1 MSLPAIRNS
10 LFFFLLIANSVF
22 AQVNL
27 NQGLKAYYP
36 FTGNANDVSGN
47 NNNPVFNNAALTTD
61 RFGNPNSAYHFNGSS
76 SYMQILNSPSVNS
89 TNKISLVAWVRP
101 MGFYTGTCHGNS
113 VIMKGDADYLT
124 GNYLMRFDDNA
135 YTNGTNCGG
144 GPVDVLHQNFYGGTM
159 APPPG
164 YTPYIQV
171 NQWYSVIITMDGTTA
186 KLYIDCQ
193 LKASGPQGGQTFTN
207 AYDLYFGKLNNP
219 SFPYWFNGDL
229 DEVRIYDRDLTV
241 DEVNVLG
248 SCNTGFT
255 CTNWLRT
262 QAVGQ
267 SVTVGDLDVS
277 GNQVTIEANFNCSSF
292 PTTRPD
298 KQEDIVSKHSNT
310 TDINYVLRMDLAGIT
325 TTNGQFLTPF
335 PCDNLV
341 TNKTYHVAL
350 VYNGTTLKFY
360 RNGFLM
366 SQIAATGNLVLN
378 NWLTTIGDYAVNN
391 PVGTNFLGY
400 INEVRIWNVA
410 RTQAQLQAY
419 MNISLPNPTTQPG
432 LLGYYTFDNLLNKQ
446 GNAAYNGTLN
456 GAATINNTNPN
467 CSFLADSC
475 PVTTVISNIINTYTP
490 VLALSP
496 CDNKLTV
503 TDASTFNT
511 GDTVLMIQ
519 MKGAVIDSTNTAAFG
534 TIIDYKNAGNYEFN
548 YVKSK
553 TGNVIE
559 LKNKLTRQYDIPVG
573 KVQLIRVPYYST
585 ALVSATLTCPP
596 WDGSKGGV
604 LVLNARDSVKLNAD
618 IDLSGKGFRGGQT
631 LTNIP
636 GTGNYNQ
643 TDYAYPANLVEG
655 ARKGEGIAEVS
666 ESLIFCRGPLYSGGG
681 GANSHNAGGGG
692 GGNGGAGGRG
702 GNEWGGSA
710 TVLTNGGVGG
720 KNHLYTNNR
729 IFVGSGGGA
738 GHNNDA
744 TGTSGGNGGGLAI
757 ILTNTIQPNA
767 NRIISNGLQGIDCV
781 NLATC
786 ADGVGGGGSGGTVII
801 NAQTITSNFQ
811 VQTNGGKGA
820 DNNINGPNATGPGG
834 GGGGG
839 ALLVNSAVVLGGIT
853 YSTTGGVAGRAFHQG
868 NTNWG
873 ALNGNN
879 GISLSNFIIPAS
891 TVPFTPNID
900 SVRIKDSIIS
910 CLNVDFK
917 GFAYTNTNPV
927 NTWQWYFGDGGTAN
941 TQNTGHSYTAPGTY
955 IVKLVVTD
963 INGCQ
968 DSVLKV
974 VTLNICTGISNII
987 NTYTPVLAFDPCDNR
1002 LTVEDAITFNT
1013 GDTVLIIQMKGAV
1026 IDSTNTVAFG
1036 TITDYK
1042 NAGNY
1047 EFNYVN
1053 SKVGNVI
1060 ELKNKLLRQ
1069 YDIPIGKVQL
1079 IRVPYYNGNVNVIAS
1094 LTSLP
1099 WDGSKGGVVVLNVL
1113 DTITLNADIDV
1124 NGMGFRGGQAITTST
1139 GLGIYNQTDY
1149 AYPANPNYGA
1159 RKGEGIAQV
1168 SENLIFCRGP
1178 LASGGGG
1185 GNSHN
1190 SGGGGGGNG
1199 GSGGKGGNEWAGA
1212 ATILPVGGVGGKNL
1226 IGAIPNKIFMGGGG
1240 GAGHGDNGTASP
1252 GGNGG
1257 GIVIINS
1264 GFIKPNSFKIIS
1276 NGIQGT
1282 DCTNL
1287 GTCAD
1292 GVGGGGAGG
1301 TILLNTQTILSN
1313 IPIQANGGKGA
1324 DNNIPGPNVHGTGGG
1339 GAGGNLFVNNAALL
1353 GSITYSSTGGAA
1365 GRALNHGNTNWGA
1378 AIGGS
1383 GISASGVT
1391 IPFSTVPFTHN
1402 IDSVRIKDS
1411 LLSCN
1416 GFDFKGLAYTNTNP
1430 ISTWQWYFG
1439 DGGTANTQ
1447 NTTYAYSV
1455 AGTYTVK
1462 LIVTDINGCV
1472 DSVSKDVTA
1481 LPGIVANAGNDT
1493 AFCSN
1498 SAVSHTLQGTGA
1510 GTYSWTP
1517 AVYLNNPTIQNPV
1530 ATVSTTTTFYLTVT
1544 GASACSSIDSVT
1556 IYVNPVPLVQ
1566 TLADTSI
1573 CANDILVL
1581 TTTAGLTTYHWA
1593 PGTSVSDSTIASP
1606 VFTGNGPV
1614 TLVVTGTNASGCF
1627 ARDTILVNVKPLP
1640 LVRSIADSA
1649 ICSTSATITLTT
1661 TGAQTYSWTPTIFLS
1676 NPNIANPVFTGNQS
1690 QTYYVTGTAAN
1701 GCKAKDTVNIYVTAP
1716 FPLLAPPDKSM
1727 CQNNSVQLDGY
1738 NGTAVQYLWSPATYL
1753 SNPTIINPI
1762 ANPPATITYAVKI
1775 TNQGCNYDSTFNV
1788 VVTVLP
1794 KLPVT
1799 AGKLNDIDCANR
1811 TAQLFASGG
1820 TTYTWMPATGLSN
1833 PNIPNPVATPATN
1846 QTYIVNVSDANGC
1859 SNIDSVTVL
1868 VNRMA
1873 SLARYMPNTFTPNGD
1888 GLNDCYGL
1896 KNWMYIK
1903 KLEFRIFN
1911 RYGEQVFATAD
1922 PSRCWDGR
1930 YKGKI
1935 ADQGSYV
1942 FYIKAETNCGTEEQK
1957 GSFMLLR

>member
-1 MSLPAIRNS
+1 MFLTAIRKS

-113 VIMKGDADYLT
+113 VMMKGDADYLT

-186 KLYIDCQ
+186 KLYVDCQ

-277 GNQVTIEANFNCSSF
+277 GNQVTVEANFNCSSF

-503 TDASTFNT
+503 ADASTFNT

-604 LVLNARDSVKLNAD
+604 LVLNARDSVILNAD
-618 IDLSGKGFRGGQT
+618 IDANGKGFIGGQVRT
-631 LTNIP
+631 TVP
-636 GTGNYNQ
+636 GTGIYNQ
-643 TDYAYPANLVEG
+643 TDYAYPLNPVHG
-655 ARKGEGIAEVS
+655 SYKGEGIAEVS
-666 ESLIFCRGPLYSGGG
+666 NNLIFCRGPLFSGGG
-681 GANSHNAGGGG
+681 GGNSSNSGGGG
-692 GGNGGAGGRG
+692 GGNSGSGGKG
-702 GNEWGGSA
+702 GNEWAGA
-710 TVLTNGGVGG
+710 PTVLTNGGVGG
-720 KNHLYTNNR
+720 RVYAYSSANNK
-729 IFVGSGGGA
+729 IFMGGAGGA
-738 GHNNDA
+738 GHANDNG
-744 TGTSGGNGGGLAI
+744 GTSGGNGGGIVI
-757 ILTNTIQPNA
+757 INTNTIKANA
-767 NRIISNGLQGIDCV
+767 YKITANGAQGPDCL
-781 NLATC
+781 NLGTC
-786 ADGVGGGGSGGTVII
+786 ADGVGGGGAGGTVLLNATTAVTNFPII
-801 NAQTITSNFQ
+801 A
-811 VQTNGGKGA
+811 NGGKGA
-820 DNNINGPNATGPGG
+820 DNNVPGPNAHGPGG

-839 ALLVNSAVVLGGIT
+839 TLLVNSASLLANIT
-853 YSTTGGVAGRAFHQG
+853 YSSAGGAAGRALNHG

-873 ALNGNN
+873 AVAGTNGT
-879 GISLSNFIIPAS
+879 SFSSFIIPNS

-900 SVRIKDSIIS
+900 SVRIKDS
-910 CLNVDFK
+910 
-917 GFAYTNTNPV
+917 
-927 NTWQWYFGDGGTAN
+927 
-941 TQNTGHSYTAPGTY
+941 
-955 IVKLVVTD
+955 
-963 INGCQ
+963 
-968 DSVLKV
+968 
-974 VTLNICTGISNII
+974 
-987 NTYTPVLAFDPCDNR
+987 
-1002 LTVEDAITFNT
+1002 
-1013 GDTVLIIQMKGAV
+1013 
-1026 IDSTNTVAFG
+1026 
-1036 TITDYK
+1036 
-1042 NAGNY
+1042 
-1047 EFNYVN
+1047 
-1053 SKVGNVI
+1053 
-1060 ELKNKLLRQ
+1060 
-1069 YDIPIGKVQL
+1069 
-1079 IRVPYYNGNVNVIAS
+1079 
-1094 LTSLP
+1094 
-1099 WDGSKGGVVVLNVL
+1099 
-1113 DTITLNADIDV
+1113 
-1124 NGMGFRGGQAITTST
+1124 
-1139 GLGIYNQTDY
+1139 
-1149 AYPANPNYGA
+1149 
-1159 RKGEGIAQV
+1159 
-1168 SENLIFCRGP
+1168 
-1178 LASGGGG
+1178 
-1185 GNSHN
+1185 
-1190 SGGGGGGNG
+1190 
-1199 GSGGKGGNEWAGA
+1199 
-1212 ATILPVGGVGGKNL
+1212 
-1226 IGAIPNKIFMGGGG
+1226 
-1240 GAGHGDNGTASP
+1240 
-1252 GGNGG
+1252 
-1257 GIVIINS
+1257 
-1264 GFIKPNSFKIIS
+1264 
-1276 NGIQGT
+1276 
-1282 DCTNL
+1282 
-1287 GTCAD
+1287 
-1292 GVGGGGAGG
+1292 
-1301 TILLNTQTILSN
+1301 
-1313 IPIQANGGKGA
+1313 
-1324 DNNIPGPNVHGTGGG
+1324 
-1339 GAGGNLFVNNAALL
+1339 
-1353 GSITYSSTGGAA
+1353 
-1365 GRALNHGNTNWGA
+1365 
-1378 AIGGS
+1378 
-1383 GISASGVT
+1383 
-1391 IPFSTVPFTHN
+1391 
-1402 IDSVRIKDS
+1402 
-1411 LLSCN
+1411 LLSCS

-1498 SAVSHTLQGTGA
+1498 SAVSYTLQGTGA

-1517 AVYLNNPTIQNPV
+1517 AVYLNNPTIQNPI
-1530 ATVSTTTTFYLTVT
+1530 ATVSATTTFYLTVT

-1566 TLADTSI
+1566 TIADTSI

-1581 TTTAGLTTYHWA
+1581 TTTSGLTTYHWT
-1593 PGTSVSDSTIASP
+1593 PGISVSDSTIASP
-1606 VFTGNGPV
+1606 VFTGNTPV
-1614 TLVVTGTNASGCF
+1614 TLVVTGTNTSGCF

-1661 TGAQTYSWTPTIFLS
+1661 TGAQTYSWTPAIFLS

-1716 FPLLAPPDKSM
+1716 FPFLAPPDKTM

-1820 TTYTWMPATGLSN
+1820 TTYTWIPATGLN
-1833 PNIPNPVATPATN
+1833 DPNIPNPVATLTSN

-1868 VNRMA
+1868 VNRVA
-1873 SLARYMPNTFTPNGD
+1873 SLARYIPNTFTPNGD